1 MAIGGT
7 GVNLTVN
14 RAQVW
19 RDIYYIAVRGGSN
32 YSDFERFDLSEAI
45 NNVKD
50 PAIRSELKQDPD
62 GALNLIAWTYS
73 NPQTWSETKLFSK
86 RGSLDFELKEG
97 QFFPMGDN
105 SAASSDARVWF
116 GHNYVERRFLIGKA
130 LLVFWPHLWKA
141 PVPHPNF
148 PRMGR
153 IR

>member
-1 MAIGGT
+1 MQ
-7 GVNLTVN
+7 VS

-19 RDIYYIAVRGGSN
+19 RDIYYIAVRGGNN
-32 YSDFERFDLSEAI
+32 YSDFDRGDLLEVIASI
-45 NNVKD
+45 KD
-50 PAIRSELKQDPD
+50 VDVRNELRKDLD
-62 GALNLIAWTYS
+62 GPLNCIAWTYAT
-73 NPQTWSETKLFSK
+73 PQVWAETQLFSK
-86 RGSLDFELKEG
+86 RGALDFELKEG

-116 GHNYVERRFLIGKA
+116 GHSYVERRFLIGKA

-141 PVPHPNF
+141 PVPHPNL